1 MGIPLRD
8 VTRRTINRPVATILI
23 IVANVFVFLLEL
35 TGGEPFVQRWA
46 LIPANIVAGH
56 NWITILTSMFMH
68 EGWLHIGGNMVF
80 LWAFGPQIEDT
91 MGRFRYLVFYLL
103 CGLVATLGQVAA
115 MPGSTIPN
123 LGASGAIAGVMGA
136 FIVTYPRDRIRTILF
151 LFVFATVTVI
161 PAGLLIG
168 IWFLMQ
174 LFSGVGSVAQAQSG
188 GGVAYMAHVAGFI
201 FGAVV
206 ARLFEHPER
215 IGAGE
220 QY

>member
-1 MGIPLRD
+1 M
-8 VTRRTINRPVATILI
+8 TILI
-23 IVANVFVFLLEL
+23 IAANAVVFFMEL
-35 TGGEPFVQRWA
+35 TGGDAFVQHWS

-56 NWITILTSMFMH
+56 DWITILTSMFMH
-68 EGWLHIGGNMVF
+68 EGWLHIAGNMVF

-91 MGRFRYLVFYLL
+91 MGPFRYLTFYLL
-103 CGLVATLGQVAA
+103 SGLVAMLGQVAA
-115 MPGSTIPN
+115 SPASTIPN

-136 FIVTYPRDRIRTILF
+136 FLVTYPRDGIRTILF
-151 LFVFATVTVI
+151 LGFFFPVTVL

-174 LFSGVGSVAQAQSG
+174 LFSGVGSVAQAQAT

-215 IGAGE
+215 IGAR
-220 QY
+220 